1 MGSSLARKFCQDAH
15 DDLVSSWGAAQ
26 GLLVERSPE
35 FAEYL
40 ATFAPRLSWNVE
52 AYAGR
57 FRIEVERLR
66 GEVDEHEFVQRRSV
80 DLRRAFAAAWIAGTM
95 GEAEP
100 IDAKTDVVAVHL
112 AYSQDERVRFLSLD
126 LDGTHTDPAIILAAI
141 RADIGDDSML
151 VHSGSGREG
160 RYRVLLRLNKSK
172 TIADLQTFGHRW
184 IVGLGFQ
191 AVQGNVEV
199 FPSGKDGRCPFGL
212 GGCTWFAPDL
222 SARKNEHPIDL
233 WRRFV
238 GLKPI
243 DIRALALRF
252 PVLELKQ
259 SCAATSPENAA
270 KQGHRAAT
278 LPKTKQSLPRRYV
291 AERHPPTPK
300 TIRELAK
307 HGISG
312 TGERD
317 DAIYKLT
324 RDRFCRG
331 YSQEKTVEYI
341 EAWIADGKLDKSRAL
356 QKPSG
361 KARQLR
367 DVERLVARVYA
378 THERPGRPLDVDL
391 TAREAARIA
400 ELVAVVAVASGF
412 SEAAIRAMLHGILP
426 LFKAARIAGLPH
438 VRIHTWE
445 WRKAGGSRAAQ
456 LRDATGIFAPTTK
469 HRSAR
474 SLVAR
479 GLSPKAAVE
488 HAYAKSWE
496 TTFEFDL

>member
-1 MGSSLARKFCQDAH
+1 M
-15 DDLVSSWGAAQ
+15 SSWGVGQ
-26 GLLVERSPE
+26 GLLVERSRK
-35 FAEYL
+35 FAAYCE
-40 ATFAPRLSWNVE
+40 TFAPGLSRNAK

-57 FRIEVERLR
+57 IRIEVERLR
-66 GEVDEHEFVQRRSV
+66 GEVDEHEFVELRGV
-80 DLRRAFAAAWIAGTM
+80 DLRRILAAAWIAGTT

-112 AYSQDERVRFLSLD
+112 AYRRDERVRFLSLD

-141 RADIGDDSML
+141 CADIGDDSML

-160 RYRVLLRLNKSK
+160 RYRLLLRLDKSK
-172 TIADLQTFGHRW
+172 TIDDLQRLAKRW
-184 IVGLGFQ
+184 IAGLGFSV
-191 AVQGNVEV
+191 AQGDVEV
-199 FPSGKDGRCPFGL
+199 FPDIRDGRCAFGL

-222 SARKNEHPIDL
+222 CTRKNERPSDL
-233 WRRFV
+233 WQRFV
-238 GLKPI
+238 ELKPI
-243 DIRALALRF
+243 DLRALASRF
-252 PVLELKQ
+252 PVLELEQ
-259 SCAATSPENAA
+259 PRVATSPGNAA
-270 KQGHRAAT
+270 KQGVHRAAM
-278 LPKTKQSLPRRYV
+278 LPNSGQSLPRRYV
-291 AERHPPTPK
+291 ADRSPPTPK
-300 TIRELAK
+300 ATRELAK

-312 TGERD
+312 PGERD
-317 DAIYKLT
+317 GALFKLV

-331 YSQEKTVEYI
+331 YSQEETVEYI
-341 EAWIADGKLDKSRAL
+341 RAWIEAGKLDKSRAL

-361 KARQLR
+361 KAQQMR
-367 DVERLVARVYA
+367 DVARRVARFYA

-391 TAREAARIA
+391 TASEAARIA
-400 ELVAVVAVASGF
+400 ELVAIVAVASGF
-412 SEAAIRAMLHGILP
+412 SEAAIRALLHGILP

-496 TTFEFDL
+496 TAFIFDL